1 MTLIVATG
9 EKLYGGKCL
18 NSRISESKM
27 AFLKRKLRELKEK
40 YIKKNRIIDVVITD
54 GMVLKQL
61 SSLNVNK

>member
-1 MTLIVATG
+1 
-9 EKLYGGKCL
+9 
-18 NSRISESKM
+18 M